1 MIAGHFTWE
10 QAASYY
16 FSDARPGFPSSNT
29 GGVRLAN
36 QLYAKFGLMRI
47 QSGISEREVAVMS
60 QKRRVVEAK
69 DYKGL
74 TFRGDGYGP
83 LTLQEPEFQAS
94 GVMLATGDVY
104 TALQTGVIDSCEIGN
119 AYGNYALGLQEIT
132 KYWTFPGMQQ
142 LCQVS
147 GTMINMDVWKTVPA
161 DLQMII
167 EYAVTHLMLRSW
179 AFSHTESARII
190 PVLQN
195 KWGIETVRLS
205 PECQL
210 LWKTVSWRLADAYA
224 LKNAQF
230 KEIWD
235 SHKAH
240 MELLAP
246 YEALQAV
253 TYPPGK

>member
-1 MIAGHFTWE
+1 MAE
-10 QAASYY
+10 K
-16 FSDARPGFPSSNT
+16 
-29 GGVRLAN
+29 
-36 QLYAKFGLMRI
+36 LYNKFGLHRI

-60 QKRRVVEAK
+60 QKRKVTDAAS
-69 DYKGL
+69 YKGL

-83 LTLQEPEFQAS
+83 LVLQEPEFQAS

-119 AYGNYALGLQEIT
+119 AYGNYALGIQEIT

-147 GTMINMDVWKTVPA
+147 GTMINLAVWNTVPA
-161 DLQMII
+161 DLKMII

-190 PVLQN
+190 PVLRD

-210 LWKTVSWRLADAYA
+210 LWKTVSWRLADAYS
-224 LKNAQF
+224 LKNAAF
-230 KEIWD
+230 KEMWD

-240 MELLAP
+240 MELLSP
-246 YEALQAV
+246 YEELQAV
-253 TYPPGK
+253 TYPAKK